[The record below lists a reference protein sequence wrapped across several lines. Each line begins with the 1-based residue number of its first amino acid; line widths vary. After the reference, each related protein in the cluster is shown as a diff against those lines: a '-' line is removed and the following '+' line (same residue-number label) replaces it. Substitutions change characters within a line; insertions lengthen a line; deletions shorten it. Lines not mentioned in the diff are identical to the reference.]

1 LINALFEFLTA
12 AAAAAA
18 AEKQLTLYF
27 SSRQF
32 RRNIHQE
39 IIH

>member
-1 LINALFEFLTA
+1 LINALFEFLT